1 MPPRNNAFPE
11 KFAAFFLRTGEKQYR
26 IIAPI
31 RKPSARAGRSPFG
44 PCSEGTRFKI
54 LNLAKTSL
62 TADFF
67 FPLPA
72 AAQKY
77 NFFYQ
82 MTRILYILQSK
93 SSVLPAD
100 GPVPPPTGGRAP
112 ILP

>member
-1 MPPRNNAFPE
+1 MAAKNNDFPE

-31 RKPSARAGRSPFG
+31 RKPSARAGRCQPG
-44 PCSEGTRFKI
+44 PCSEGTQFKI

-72 AAQKY
+72 AA
-77 NFFYQ
+77 
-82 MTRILYILQSK
+82 
-93 SSVLPAD
+93 
-100 GPVPPPTGGRAP
+100 
-112 ILP
+112 